1 MSSTTSSK
9 DTNNYQ
15 EAVNDLVNKLLD
27 YDKIKQIMGT
37 RHSNIIKAIKNR
49 KKTISSLDDIESAL
63 EGIEDDD
70 YNTYFDKLFMNI
82 IVNSGIYL
90 NNEQF
95 NIINDYSFAINFR
108 EEQIPIGQFLSQNQ
122 DLVQKNRKRIEKDI
136 KKLGLTSIKNL

>member
-9 DTNNYQ
+9 DTNDYQ

-37 RHSNIIKAIKNR
+37 RDSSLIKAIKNR
-49 KKTISSLDDIESAL
+49 KKTITSLDDIESAL

-108 EEQIPIGQFLSQNQ
+108 
-122 DLVQKNRKRIEKDI
+122 
-136 KKLGLTSIKNL
+136 

>member
-9 DTNNYQ
+9 DTNDYQ

-27 YDKIKQIMGT
+27 YDKIKQIMGIKD
-37 RHSNIIKAIKNR
+37 SSLIKAIKNR
-49 KKTISSLDDIESAL
+49 KKSITSLDEIELAL

-70 YNTYFDKLFMNI
+70 YITYFDKLFMNI

-90 NNEQF
+90 NKEQF